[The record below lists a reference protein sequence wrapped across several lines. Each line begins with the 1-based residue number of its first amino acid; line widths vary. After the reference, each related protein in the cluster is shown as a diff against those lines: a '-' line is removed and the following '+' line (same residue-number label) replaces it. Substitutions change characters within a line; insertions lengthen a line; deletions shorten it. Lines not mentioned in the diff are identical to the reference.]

1 MADKLAELDPKPEL
15 LIPIPLHNQRY
26 RQRRFNQATEIARP
40 ISRLL
45 GIPLN
50 LNACVRIRDTTPQFD
65 LPAKLRKKNLRKA
78 FAMKKAICANHIAII
93 DDVVTTGNTVNEL
106 AKVVRRS
113 GVERIDI
120 WSFAR
125 A

>member
-1 MADKLAELDPKPEL
+1 MADKLATLDPKPKL
-15 LIPIPLHNQRY
+15 LISIPLHIHRY

-40 ISRLL
+40 ISRQL

-50 LNACVRIRDTTPQFD
+50 LNACVRVRNTTPQFD
-65 LPAKLRKKNLRKA
+65 LPAKQRKKNLRKA
-78 FAMKKAICANHIAII
+78 FEMKNAISADHVAII
-93 DDVVTTGNTVNEL
+93 DDVVTTGTTVNEV
-106 AKVVRRS
+106 AKLMRQS
-113 GVERIDI
+113 GVRKIDI